1 MYFRVDCEE
10 HHRVILKSVMNQK
23 TSSFIMAADVLQGRR
38 TQKQEPRLNYE
49 FQYYGNLLAEKLND
63 QRHTSLYMKLAKEI
77 DRSLLEQALDFVR
90 GSANVKN
97 KAGLFMW
104 KLRKMKEN
112 SNP

>member
-1 MYFRVDCEE
+1 M
-10 HHRVILKSVMNQK
+10 LKNVMNQK
-23 TSSFIMAADVLQGRR
+23 TSSFIMTADVLQERK
-38 TQKQEPRLNYE
+38 TQKKEAQLYYE

-63 QRHTSLYMKLAKEI
+63 QEHHASLYMKLAKEI

-104 KLRKMKEN
+104 KLGKLKEN
-112 SNP
+112 PNP

>member
-1 MYFRVDCEE
+1 
-10 HHRVILKSVMNQK
+10 MNQK
-23 TSSFIMAADVLQGRR
+23 TSSFITAANVLQGCKTRK
-38 TQKQEPRLNYE
+38 TESQLYYE

-63 QRHTSLYMKLAKEI
+63 EVHTSLYIKLAKEI

-104 KLRKMKEN
+104 KLRKLKEKT
-112 SNP
+112 

>member
-1 MYFRVDCEE
+1 
-10 HHRVILKSVMNQK
+10 MNQK
-23 TSSFIMAADVLQGRR
+23 TSSFIMAADVLQERKTR
-38 TQKQEPRLNYE
+38 KKEPRLHYE

-63 QRHTSLYMKLAKEI
+63 QEHASLYMKLAKEL

-104 KLRKMKEN
+104 KLGKLKEN
-112 SNP
+112 PNP

>member
-1 MYFRVDCEE
+1 MCFGVDYGE
-10 HHRVILKSVMNQK
+10 HQHAILKSVMNQK
-23 TSSFIMAADVLQGRR
+23 TSSFIMAADVLQERK
-38 TQKQEPRLNYE
+38 TQKNESRLHYE

-63 QRHTSLYMKLAKEI
+63 QGHASLYMKLAKEV

-104 KLRKMKEN
+104 KLDDLRKEKK
-112 SNP
+112 

>member
-1 MYFRVDCEE
+1 M
-10 HHRVILKSVMNQK
+10 LKSAMNQK
-23 TSSFIMAADVLQGRR
+23 TSSFITAADVLQERK
-38 TQKQEPRLNYE
+38 TQKKEFQLYYE

-63 QRHTSLYMKLAKEI
+63 REHTSLYMELAKEI

-104 KLRKMKEN
+104 KLGKLKGELKPMKV
-112 SNP
+112 